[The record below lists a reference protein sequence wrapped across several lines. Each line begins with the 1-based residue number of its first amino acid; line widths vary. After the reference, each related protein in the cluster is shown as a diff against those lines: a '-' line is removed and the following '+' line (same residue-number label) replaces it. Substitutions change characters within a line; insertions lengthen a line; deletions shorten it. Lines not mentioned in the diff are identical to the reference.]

1 MSNLARRA
9 PILALLA
16 VPFVLSPAAAATR
29 DWDKTFPVGARPTV
43 HVRTDDA
50 RVRIHPGADGSVHAT
65 VHWESKHWGFTSPSR
80 EPVVR
85 LEKSGDAVEVEVRE
99 PESFAIF
106 GGIIE
111 RIVVDVTVPA
121 TCDLRVHTGDGAVLL
136 DSALHGS
143 FDLVTGDGHVTLRG
157 TQGDIHVK
165 CGDGAIDGTDLDG
178 TLVARA
184 GDGSVRIDGRF
195 DGLDV
200 GTGDGHVEIT
210 ARKGSKLGSD
220 WNVETQDAGLELLI
234 PHDLQATLDART
246 GDGRIRFELP
256 VSGATG
262 MDRHAIRGKINGG
275 GPSLRV
281 RTGDG
286 TLTLGVSD

>member
-1 MSNLARRA
+1 MPNLARRA
-9 PILALLA
+9 PILALLLLA
-16 VPFVLSPAAAATR
+16 SPLSPASAATR
-29 DWDKTFPVGARPTV
+29 DWDKTFPVGARPPV
-43 HVRTDDA
+43 HVRTDDG
-50 RVRIHPGADGSVHAT
+50 RVRIHPGPDGSVHAT

-85 LEKSGDAVEVEVRE
+85 LEKSGDAVEIEVRE
-99 PESFAIF
+99 PSSFAVF
-106 GGIIE
+106 GGIVE

-121 TCDLRVHTGDGAVLL
+121 TCDLRVHTGDGAVVLE
-136 DSALHGS
+136 SSLHGS

-157 TQGDIHVK
+157 TQGDIRVTS
-165 CGDGAIDGTDLDG
+165 GDGAIDGTDLDG

-184 GDGSVRIDGRF
+184 GDGAVRIDGRF
-195 DGLDV
+195 DDLDV

-210 ARKGSKLGSD
+210 ARKGSKVGSE
-220 WNVETQDAGLELLI
+220 WSVETRDAGLELLI
-234 PHDLQATLDART
+234 PRDLQATLDART

-256 VSGATG
+256 VTGATG
-262 MDRHAIRGKINGG
+262 LDRHVIRGKINGG
-275 GPSLRV
+275 GPPLRV